1 MASKRK
7 RREMIP
13 VWRCTDC
20 GKEMTDG
27 AGLHWYYC
35 PKLGGKMVRVGV
47 VEDEDEDDWDDESED
62 DDE

>member
-7 RREMIP
+7 RRELIP
-13 VWRCTDC
+13 VWRCTGC

-27 AGLHWYYC
+27 AALHWYYC

-47 VEDEDEDDWDDESED
+47 AEDEDDWDDESTD

>member
-7 RREMIP
+7 RRELIP
-13 VWRCTDC
+13 LWRCKEC

-35 PKLGGKMVRVGV
+35 PKLGGTMVRVGV
-47 VEDEDEDDWDDESED
+47 AEDED
-62 DDE
+62 